1 MKVFGVM
8 GDPVEHSLSPAM
20 HNAAFRELCMDCTY
34 HPFRVAPE
42 NLGDAIKGANALGF
56 GGLNVTVPHK
66 EQTLDFVEADELALK
81 IGAVNTIDFKD
92 GIHGYNTDGLGAE
105 KALTEKGILIK
116 GSNISIVGAGGAAK
130 SIAFH
135 FSNLGANIDIFNR
148 TPQRAEQL
156 AHVVGGQA
164 HGLDVLGESL
174 ENCDILINT
183 TTVGMHPNVSESI
196 VTREQLHSDLA
207 VFDIVYNPLK
217 TKLLQEAEDAGAK
230 TIDGVGM
237 LVHQGAESFRIWTG
251 REPPV
256 ETMRDAVLEGLACR
270 C

>member
-1 MKVFGVM
+1 MKIFGVM
-8 GDPVEHSLSPAM
+8 GDPIEHSLSPAM
-20 HNAAFRELCMDCTY
+20 HNAAFCELAMDCTY

-42 NLGDAIKGANALGF
+42 TLEDAIRGAKALGF

-66 EQTLDFVEADELALK
+66 EQTLKFVEADELALQ

-92 GIHGYNTDGLGAE
+92 GICGYNTDGLGAE
-105 KALTEKGILIK
+105 KALTEQGIMIK
-116 GSNISIVGAGGAAK
+116 GANVSLVGAGGAAK
-130 SIAFH
+130 AIAFH

-148 TPQRAEQL
+148 TPERAEKL
-156 AHVVGGQA
+156 ARVIDGHA
-164 HGLDVLGESL
+164 HGLDALEKSL
-174 ENCDILINT
+174 ENCNILINT
-183 TTVGMHPNVSESI
+183 TTVGMHPNVAESI
-196 VTREQLHSDLA
+196 VTGKHLHENMA

-217 TKLLQEAEDAGAK
+217 TKLLQEAESSGAK

-237 LVHQGAESFRIWTG
+237 LVHQGAEAFRIWTG

-256 ETMRDAVLEGLACR
+256 ETMRKAVLEGLACR